1 MTQVYQIR
9 WDSNDARFDIGE
21 GMIIT
26 NLHEWETK
34 VTDYVTTHLNKFQKA
49 YNEDNE
55 FGEFPSIQHWV
66 KWCIFNFLYPI
77 EITIDDYDKN
87 FA

>member
-1 MTQVYQIR
+1 MAQVYQIH

-21 GMIIT
+21 GMIVTDI
-26 NLHEWETK
+26 HEWETK
-34 VTDYVTTHLNKFQKA
+34 VTDYVASHPDRFKEA

-55 FGEFPSIQHWV
+55 FGEFPSIRYWV
-66 KWCIFNFLYPI
+66 KWCIFNFLYPTK
-77 EITIDDYDKN
+77 ITIDDYDKN